1 MDGHT
6 VKGGVGAVFEWWG
19 KTVTRLRWWVIGV
32 WVVIAACGGV
42 AYLGMSGDLS
52 GPDYGVPGSES
63 AAVRSSLANFPSLGT
78 EQDVV
83 VFHSEQLTVDDE
95 RFRQTVDRTIHE
107 LREYDGIAG
116 VLGPFD
122 FGAQKQISTDRR
134 SAFAAVS
141 LGGMPKENAAT
152 AREVQSALERST
164 PSEMSAAM
172 TGTSPLTNDLVE
184 VEKAD
189 ALRAETLGIPVALVV
204 LVLVLGALLAGV
216 IPLVVAGVGL
226 LAAFGLIAA
235 ISGGTSV
242 DALLLAVVTMI
253 GTGIGID
260 YSLFIVSRFRE
271 ELERNGAHDRMD
283 NRAIA
288 ASMATALHTT
298 GRTIAASGLIV
309 VIAMSSLLLVNS
321 PVFRQMALGV
331 SAAVVAVLITSLTL
345 LPALLAVLGP
355 ALDRGRLPIWLRG
368 LQMNDVARQTWW
380 SRWVRAVMRRPGM
393 FGAGGVLVLLVL
405 ASPVASMQY
414 GINMGTSA
422 LGSAASGE
430 AAEILHRDFSPGHVA
445 PILAI
450 DTAAK
455 EPTSSTVA
463 QLMKANSR
471 ILDVLPPQRSGD
483 YELTIAIPAVPVDSR
498 EAFTLVDDLRAAS
511 ARIVTP
517 AGDPRII
524 IGGTTA
530 EFVDL
535 SDEAT
540 SKFPLVVA
548 LVLLLSVLFLGVTL
562 RSIVIPLKAV
572 AMNLLA
578 TGAAIG
584 VTVAVFQWG
593 WGSSVLGFTETGF
606 LQVYLPITVFVI
618 LFGLS
623 MDYEVFLIG
632 RMKEAWEANAA
643 LGPPSIRNT
652 EAVAEGVEHTA
663 RPITAAAAIMVIVFG
678 SFVTADV
685 LELQQFGVALS
696 VAIAL
701 DAVVVR
707 MILVPAFMKLFGR
720 WNWWPGTTTA
730 KTPRE
735 PEPEPVSA

>member
-1 MDGHT
+1 MDDRGL
-6 VKGGVGAVFEWWG
+6 KGGVGAAFEWWG
-19 KTVTRLRWWVIGV
+19 RTVTRLRWWVIGA
-32 WVVIAACGGV
+32 WVVIAACGGI
-42 AYLGMSGDLS
+42 AYIGMSGDLS
-52 GPDYGVPGSES
+52 GPDYGVPGSDS

-78 EQDVV
+78 EQDVI
-83 VFHSEQLTVDDE
+83 VFHSEQMTIDDDL
-95 RFRQTVDRTIHE
+95 FRRTVDRTVHD
-107 LREYDGIAG
+107 LREHDGVSG

-122 FGAQKQISTDRR
+122 FGAQKQISTDQR

-141 LGGMPKENAAT
+141 LSGSPKENAAT
-152 AREVQSALERST
+152 ARDVQTALERST
-164 PSEMSAAM
+164 PPEMSAAM

-189 ALRAETLGIPVALVV
+189 ALRAESLGIPVALVV
-204 LVLVLGALLAGV
+204 LVLALGALLAGV
-216 IPLVVAGVGL
+216 IPLVVAGAGL
-226 LAAFGLIAA
+226 LASFGLIAA

-260 YSLFIVSRFRE
+260 YSLFIVTRFRE
-271 ELERNGAHDRMD
+271 ELVRNGARGRKDYL
-283 NRAIA
+283 AIA
-288 ASMATALHTT
+288 ASMATALRTT

-331 SAAVVAVLITSLTL
+331 SAAVFAVLITALTL

-355 ALDRGRLPIWLRG
+355 ALDQGRLPSWLHG
-368 LQMNDVARQTWW
+368 LRMSDGAKPTWW
-380 SRWVRAVMRRPGM
+380 SRWARVVMRRPGV
-393 FGAGGVLVLLVL
+393 FGAGGVFVLLVL

-414 GINMGTSA
+414 GINMGTDA
-422 LGSAASGE
+422 LGAAASGE
-430 AAEILHRDFSPGHVA
+430 ATDILARDFSPGHVA
-445 PILAI
+445 PIMAI
-450 DTAAK
+450 DTAAGQ
-455 EPTSSTVA
+455 PASATVA
-463 QLMKANSR
+463 QLMRANSR

-517 AGDPRII
+517 AGDPRIL

-540 SKFPLVVA
+540 GKFPLVVA
-548 LVLLLSVLFLGVTL
+548 LVLLLSVVFLGVTL

-593 WGSSVLGFTETGF
+593 WGAGVLGFTETGF

-632 RMKEAWEANAA
+632 RMKEAWDSNSAIE
-643 LGPPSIRNT
+643 PPSTRNA

-678 SFVTADV
+678 SFVTAHV

-701 DAVVVR
+701 DAIVVR
-707 MILVPAFMKLFGR
+707 MVLVPAFMKLFGR
-720 WNWWPGTTTA
+720 WNWWPGSRRA
-730 KTPRE
+730 ESPLE
-735 PEPEPVSA
+735 AEPVGV

>member
-1 MDGHT
+1 MDNY
-6 VKGGVGAVFEWWG
+6 KLKDGVGAVFEWWG
-19 KTVTRLRWWVIGV
+19 RTVTRLRWWVIGA
-32 WVVIAACGGV
+32 WVVIAACGGI
-42 AYLGMSGDLS
+42 AYVGMSGDLS
-52 GPDYGVPGSES
+52 GPNYGVPGSDS
-63 AAVRSSLANFPSLGT
+63 AAVRASLSNFPALGT
-78 EQDVV
+78 EQDVI
-83 VFHSEQLTVDDE
+83 VFHSEQMTIDDDL
-95 RFRQTVDRTIHE
+95 FRQAVDRTLHD
-107 LREYDGIAG
+107 LRERDGISG

-122 FGAQKQISTDRR
+122 FGAQKQISTDRK

-141 LGGMPKENAAT
+141 LDGTPKENATT
-152 AREVQSALERST
+152 ARDVQTALEHST
-164 PSEMSAAM
+164 PPEMSVAM

-189 ALRAETLGIPVALVV
+189 ALRAESLGIPVALVV
-204 LVLVLGALLAGV
+204 LVLALGALLAGV
-216 IPLVVAGVGL
+216 VPLVIAGAGL
-226 LAAFGLIAA
+226 LASFGLIAA
-235 ISGGTSV
+235 ISGGNSV

-271 ELERNGAHDRMD
+271 ELVRHRVRDRTD
-283 NRAIA
+283 HPAIA
-288 ASMATALHTT
+288 ASMATALRTA

-331 SAAVVAVLITSLTL
+331 SAAVIAVLITALTL

-355 ALDRGRLPIWLRG
+355 DLDRGRLPVWLHR
-368 LQMNDVARQTWW
+368 LRMNEDSQPTWW
-380 SRWVRAVMRRPGM
+380 SRWVRVVMRRPGV
-393 FGAGGVLVLLVL
+393 FGAGGVLALLVL
-405 ASPVASMQY
+405 ASPVVSMQY
-414 GINMGTSA
+414 GINMGTDA

-430 AAEILHRDFSPGHVA
+430 AADILARDFSPGHVA
-445 PILAI
+445 PIMAI
-450 DTAAK
+450 DTAAGL
-455 EPTSSTVA
+455 PTSVTVA
-463 QLMKANSR
+463 ELMRADSR
-471 ILDVLPPQRSGD
+471 IRDVLPPQRSGD
-483 YELTIAIPAVPVDSR
+483 YELTIAIPAVPVDSK
-498 EAFTLVDDLRAAS
+498 EAFTLVDDLRVAS
-511 ARIVTP
+511 VRIVTP
-517 AGDPRII
+517 DGDPRIL

-540 SKFPLVVA
+540 GKFPLVVA

-562 RSIVIPLKAV
+562 RSVVIPLKAV

-593 WGSSVLGFTETGF
+593 WGAEALGFTETGF

-623 MDYEVFLIG
+623 MDYELFLIG
-632 RMKEAWEANAA
+632 RMKEAWDSTSAVE
-643 LGPPSIRNT
+643 PPSLRNT

-678 SFVTADV
+678 SFVTAHV

-701 DAVVVR
+701 DAIVVR

-720 WNWWPGTTTA
+720 WNWWPGTA
-730 KTPRE
+730 IAGSPRA
-735 PEPEPVSA
+735 PVTV